1 MNYPKMLYKGDKVNF
16 EYALAETGEHEEQL
30 KEQGWIEHSE
40 LGEPEPVSE
49 IKHAEVV
56 TGESFV
62 PVEQFDSLA
71 EKLTETEE
79 QLATAKA
86 EYIRQV
92 NEKQTEIDELKSV
105 IEKGSAENIELHR
118 HLRTKEL
125 EGQSADELKAIL
137 NERGVTFGARDSK
150 PELVQLV
157 LKSEQE

>member
-16 EYALAETGEHEEQL
+16 DYAVAETGEHEEQL

-40 LGEPEPVSE
+40 LGEPIQVTNTIKDASGSDKELVSLE
-49 IKHAEVV
+49 EYEAILNERNEALTKITELEKVIK
-56 TGESFV
+56 
-62 PVEQFDSLA
+62 
-71 EKLTETEE
+71 
-79 QLATAKA
+79 
-86 EYIRQV
+86 
-92 NEKQTEIDELKSV
+92 
-105 IEKGSAENIELHR
+105 KGSAENIELHR
-118 HLRTKEL
+118 QLRTKEL

>member
-16 EYALAETGEHEEQL
+16 DYALAETGEHEEQL

-40 LGEPEPVSE
+40 LGEPIQETNTIKDASRSDKELVSLE
-49 IKHAEVV
+49 EYEAILNERNEALTKITELEKVIK
-56 TGESFV
+56 
-62 PVEQFDSLA
+62 
-71 EKLTETEE
+71 
-79 QLATAKA
+79 
-86 EYIRQV
+86 
-92 NEKQTEIDELKSV
+92 
-105 IEKGSAENIELHR
+105 KGSAENIELHR
-118 HLRTKEL
+118 QLRTKEL

>member
-16 EYALAETGEHEEQL
+16 DYAVAETGEHEEQL

-40 LGEPEPVSE
+40 LGEPIQETNTIKDASGSDKELVSLE
-49 IKHAEVV
+49 EYEAILNERNEALTKITELEKVIK
-56 TGESFV
+56 
-62 PVEQFDSLA
+62 
-71 EKLTETEE
+71 
-79 QLATAKA
+79 
-86 EYIRQV
+86 
-92 NEKQTEIDELKSV
+92 
-105 IEKGSAENIELHR
+105 KGSAENIELHR
-118 HLRTKEL
+118 QLRTKEL

>member
-16 EYALAETGEHEEQL
+16 DYAVAETDEHEEQL

-40 LGEPEPVSE
+40 LGEPIQVTNTIKDASGSDKELVSLE
-49 IKHAEVV
+49 EYEAILNERNEALTKITELEKVIK
-56 TGESFV
+56 
-62 PVEQFDSLA
+62 
-71 EKLTETEE
+71 
-79 QLATAKA
+79 
-86 EYIRQV
+86 
-92 NEKQTEIDELKSV
+92 
-105 IEKGSAENIELHR
+105 KGSAENIELHR
-118 HLRTKEL
+118 QLRTKEL

>member
-16 EYALAETGEHEEQL
+16 DYALAETGEHEEQL

-40 LGEPEPVSE
+40 LGEPIQVTNTIKDASGSDKELVSLE
-49 IKHAEVV
+49 EYEAILNERNEALTKITELEKVIK
-56 TGESFV
+56 
-62 PVEQFDSLA
+62 
-71 EKLTETEE
+71 
-79 QLATAKA
+79 
-86 EYIRQV
+86 
-92 NEKQTEIDELKSV
+92 
-105 IEKGSAENIELHR
+105 KGSAENIELHR
-118 HLRTKEL
+118 QLRTKEL

>member
-1 MNYPKMLYKGDKVNF
+1 MNYPKMLYKGDLIKF
-16 EYALAETGEHEEQL
+16 EFTTAVSEEHEEEL
-30 KEQGWIEHSE
+30 KAVGWIEHSE
-40 LGEPEPVSE
+40 LGEPEAVSE
-49 IKHAEVV
+49 IKHAEVG
-56 TGESFV
+56 TDESFV

-71 EKLTETEE
+71 EKLAKTEE

-92 NEKQTEIDELKSV
+92 NEKQTEINELKSV
-105 IEKGSAENIELHR
+105 IEKGSAENIELR
-118 HLRTKEL
+118 RQLRTKEL